1 MLEGAAAVG
10 RVIIG
15 IGLAARLTADHP
27 FLGFRTVIGVIDMLR
42 ALDGVFR
49 LCSVGAVYSSHRAG
63 CCTLALWVAFLIVVQ
78 IATSLCS

>member
-42 ALDGVFR
+42 ALDGAKPLKNSAN
-49 LCSVGAVYSSHRAG
+49 LCGGGVGFGGECAEN
-63 CCTLALWVAFLIVVQ
+63 LFLPYK
-78 IATSLCS
+78 AETER